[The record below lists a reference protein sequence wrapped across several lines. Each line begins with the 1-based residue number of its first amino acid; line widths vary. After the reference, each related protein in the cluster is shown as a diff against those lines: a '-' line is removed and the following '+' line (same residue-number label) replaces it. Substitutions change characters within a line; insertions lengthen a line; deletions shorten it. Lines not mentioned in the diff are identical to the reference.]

1 MTPTPAISSKTASHR
16 PDIADGA
23 DARAVHCGLCNWKTA
38 IYKHAYQGGGQFDCS
53 HCKGWAHLSVGGRF
67 ALVFIRILVMGTA
80 AFASVFGVQA
90 LTERYW
96 QDAPYGLH
104 FLPILVFG
112 FVWVYLVEPKLVPAL
127 LPFKWREHGA

>member
-1 MTPTPAISSKTASHR
+1 MTSTPAMSSKPASHR

-38 IYKHAYQGGGQFDCS
+38 IYKHG
-53 HCKGWAHLSVGGRF
+53 
-67 ALVFIRILVMGTA
+67 
-80 AFASVFGVQA
+80 VFGVQA

-127 LPFKWREHGA
+127 LPFKWRAHGA